1 MNKLITIFNTSQV
14 FNFFLKILNFLKE
27 NIFMKKNNKSIFD
40 KIFIFSFF
48 RGDGHFQP
56 LYFFVFVFSMLAIV
70 LISFKLYIV
79 WLNIKSGNISIE
91 LISSTDIATIVTF
104 VGGILTIY
112 NYNKKNKLQYQNQ
125 NKSEEDKG

>member
-1 MNKLITIFNTSQV
+1 MNKLITIFNNSQV

-48 RGDGHFQP
+48 RGDGQFQP

-91 LISSTDIATIVTF
+91 LISSTDIATIITF

-125 NKSEEDKG
+125 NDSEEDKG